1 MMHLGRAL
9 ITIRKAK
16 KLRPKE
22 VYISMGMSSGEYS
35 QLGTRRAPRDLDRHV
50 KVLQVPEAAALLYAI
65 DENEIPVDCR
75 DIFGYLKIRIL
86 Q

>member
-1 MMHLGRAL
+1 MQLGKAL
-9 ITIRKAK
+9 IEIRKAK

-22 VYISMGMSSGEYS
+22 VYIAAGCSSGEYS
-35 QLGTRRAPRDLDRHV
+35 QLGSRRSPRDLDRHT
-50 KVLQVPEAAALLYAI
+50 KALQVPEAAVLLYAI

-75 DIFGYLKIRIL
+75 DIFGYLKRRIL